1 MFKMKKFI
9 FVVLLSIAFL
19 GQVPLRAQVVSLS
32 GNWIE
37 KNTKT
42 NCVIHQ
48 NGNNL
53 SFSNYGGSGSGQ
65 IKSASSFSTTGWG
78 GGAGTI
84 ADNGN
89 TIIWKNGYVWNR
101 KVTDMTIAEPLN
113 QPSQQRINLS
123 GNWVEKSSQKK
134 CIINQNG
141 NNLSFS
147 NYGGSGSGQ
156 IKSASSFSTT
166 GWGGGSG
173 TIADNGN
180 TIIWKNGYIWNRK

>member
-9 FVVLLSIAFL
+9 FFVLLSIAFL
-19 GQVPLRAQVVSLS
+19 GQVPLWAQAVSLS

-78 GGAGTI
+78 A
-84 ADNGN
+84 AQ
-89 TIIWKNGYVWNR
+89 
-101 KVTDMTIAEPLN
+101 EPLLIMEI
-113 QPSQQRINLS
+113 Q
-123 GNWVEKSSQKK
+123 
-134 CIINQNG
+134 
-141 NNLSFS
+141 
-147 NYGGSGSGQ
+147 
-156 IKSASSFSTT
+156 
-166 GWGGGSG
+166 
-173 TIADNGN
+173 
-180 TIIWKNGYIWNRK
+180 